1 MKRNVGA
8 ETNIPRLLAGL
19 SEIKTGSIA
28 GIDPVTPK
36 YVRMAQPGDQV
47 VGIFMESIDPNNPYN
62 VNDKRVAVD
71 IFTDEWDEFEAE
83 VVGDVASEDF
93 ENKTFD
99 VSADST
105 DDPYSMKIDVSTPG
119 TQFQYITTTQS
130 DVSDQSKN
138 VAVFRRAVKNIAS
151 AIS

>member
-1 MKRNVGA
+1 MKRIVGA

-19 SEIKTGSIA
+19 SETNVGSIA

-47 VGIFMESIDPNNPYN
+47 VGIFMEAVDPNSPYN

-83 VVGDVASEDF
+83 VVGDIASEDL

-105 DDPYSMKIDVSTPG
+105 DDPYSMKIDVSTSG
-119 TQFQYITTTQS
+119 TQFQYITTVQS
-130 DVSDQSKN
+130 NVSDQSKN
-138 VAVFRRAVKNIAS
+138 VAIFRRAVKNVAT